1 MRKRA
6 SQPARPARLHGPAN
20 NRPAPP
26 ARSSRPAHELAQAQ
40 QPSDQQ
46 PTTKQPVLQAPW
58 RLCVFFSS
66 LLMIFLSMFS
76 SFTNSLGHKYL
87 QFFYIFSQ
95 IKKINF
101 LRSEMYNYFRT
112 DGEYAWMH
120 AVWFSPI
127 IPCKSKCVSPP
138 RPQVPLLTRRKKKWW
153 YKKGRF

>member
-6 SQPARPARLHGPAN
+6 SQPARPARLHGPAS

-26 ARSSRPAHELAQAQ
+26 ARSSRPAHELVQAQ

-87 QFFYIFSQ
+87 QFFIYLVKL
-95 IKKINF
+95 KKLTSWEVKCIIILGQMGSMHECMRFGFPRLYVVKANV
-101 LRSEMYNYFRT
+101 FRHH
-112 DGEYAWMH
+112 DH
-120 AVWFSPI
+120 RF
-127 IPCKSKCVSPP
+127 PCWHDA
-138 RPQVPLLTRRKKKWW
+138 KKMVV
-153 YKKGRF
+153 